1 MLGGQAMR
9 CATFIPIGL
18 FGSTRETTKEIGYH
32 QDLDKAKQLLQKAG
46 FPDGFEF
53 KLSYGDAAVSG
64 LSYAVLA
71 QKLQSDLARVG
82 IKVNLD
88 PMDQVNLRTQYTTG
102 KSTAVLTF
110 WNPSGVETDQ
120 WASASVLR
128 VAKRVHWTV
137 PDAMLKLVVAAAAEQ
152 DQKKRAALYLDYEKA
167 MLDQANQ
174 IILFQPIYQFAVRD
188 SIKKFPLTA
197 AGWEVELGQVSL

>member
-1 MLGGQAMR
+1 
-9 CATFIPIGL
+9 
-18 FGSTRETTKEIGYH
+18 
-32 QDLDKAKQLLQKAG
+32 LLQKAG
-46 FPDGFEF
+46 FPDGFDF

-82 IKVNLD
+82 IKVVLD

-120 WASASVLR
+120 WAQASVRR
-128 VAKRVHWTV
+128 VAKRIHWT
-137 PDAMLKLVVAAAAEQ
+137 PSIALKKVVDAAAGEQ
-152 DQKKRAALYLDYEKA
+152 DVKKRTALYVEYEKA
-167 MLDQANQ
+167 LIDEASLL
-174 IILFQPIYQFAVRD
+174 ILFQPIYQFAVRD
-188 SIKKFPLTA
+188 VIRTFPLTA
-197 AGWEVELGQVSL
+197 AGWEVELYQVRT